1 MSLNKKLLAGT
12 IAGLLVSANV
22 MAVELGVDPARPYAI
37 ELTKPVTLSDPADT
51 IEATLNYNFSDG
63 EVRYGRLECTAN
75 ANLTPVAVPVVVGG
89 GSGDISL
96 GAVNGA
102 GTPALFFSI
111 TDTGLNI
118 APTAADQIQFD
129 FDVELLDN
137 ADVNC
142 AFSIYDQPSQA
153 QAGGNTGRIAS
164 AGTNGV
170 FRPFIRSIPSFSFV
184 ATPGQAIAD
193 VEATNGAYT
202 DFLTDGVF
210 GSIVHGLVSL
220 PPFDE
225 DGTVITLADL
235 FAASTNIDV
244 AGDYSATGD
253 VELDGNSAN
262 TLTNTLATFII
273 GSSTVNGDIEYFGDL
288 TTPILESLYTATLDV
303 TANAGFTIAD
313 VGPQAAGEIVRNGT
327 QLQAPLA
334 QVPAGYISR
343 MVLTNTGNVA
353 RPYTIA
359 VQGETGNTIGTANL
373 TGNVPANGT
382 LVVELPTVLTSFTAA
397 PRATLNVTIAAPNN
411 QIQGLYQIV
420 NPAAGSVSNH
430 IMVRPG
436 TN

>member
-12 IAGLLVSANV
+12 IAGLLVSANAG
-22 MAVELGVDPARPYAI
+22 AVVLGVDPARNYAI
-37 ELTKPVTLSDPADT
+37 ELTKPVVLSDTGDL
-51 IEATLNYNFSDG
+51 IEARLNYNFSDG
-63 EVRYGRLECTAN
+63 EVRYGRLECTAGT
-75 ANLTPVAVPVVVGG
+75 AELTPVGVPTTSAAGV
-89 GSGDISL
+89 SL

-111 TDTGLNI
+111 TDDVVGGSTEAINI
-118 APTAADQIQFD
+118 I
-129 FDVELLDN
+129 FDVQTELLTNGNVD
-137 ADVNC
+137 C

-153 QAGGNTGRIAS
+153 QAGGAAGRIAS

-170 FRPFIRSIPSFSFV
+170 FRPFIRSVPSFAFV

-202 DFLTDGVF
+202 DFLTNGVF
-210 GSIVHGLVSL
+210 GSISHDLVAA
-220 PPFDE
+220 PPYNE
-225 DGTVITLADL
+225 DGALITLTDL
-235 FAASTNIDV
+235 FAAGTNIDV
-244 AGDYSATGD
+244 AGDFTAASD
-253 VELDGNSAN
+253 VELDGSSADA
-262 TLTNTLATFII
+262 LIDTLATFII
-273 GSSTVNGDIEYFGDL
+273 GDNSVAGDLEYFADL
-288 TTPILESLYTATLDV
+288 ATPILESLYTATLDV

-313 VGPQAAGEIVRNGT
+313 VGPQDAGEIVRNGT

-334 QVPAGYISR
+334 QVPNGYISR

-353 RPYTIA
+353 RPYEIA

-382 LVVELPTVLTSFTAA
+382 VVVELPTVLTSFTGA

-420 NPAAGSVSNH
+420 NPAAGSISNH
-430 IMVRPG
+430 VMVRPG